1 MSLRAP
7 RYDGESILNLSNSIL
22 RSFGV
27 PVKYSSLKREIHN
40 QIQNERILLI
50 LLDGVVYDKYLEI
63 CENDQELRTLYKN
76 TYKIDTVFPSTTPT
90 VLTTLS
96 LAVPPIEHGILGTVL
111 YIREMG
117 ILVNTL
123 NVTLHAKHEE
133 RDSLTRVGFDL
144 WRITGNISTIFEELS
159 RSCIRSLALIPRGLK
174 GGISRLLYRGA
185 EVQEYSTIG
194 EALIEA
200 LNFLDNIDR
209 GLAYIYSSSPDD
221 VAHRR
226 GIESEH
232 YMEALMD
239 ILKNIVRIINR
250 RRPRSITLIITTDH
264 GHVETCEK
272 DYIELNKFR
281 RMISKLCAPP
291 YGESRASILL
301 AYERLEDDEDVNMLL
316 NMGFVLY
323 TMRDIVDM
331 GLLGRSENINETVMG
346 NYMMISLSKRCLRYQ
361 YNLSEQ
367 EKEPLRSMHG
377 SVLPREI
384 EIPLTIVNLY

>member
-1 MSLRAP
+1 MSLRVP

-22 RSFGV
+22 RSFGI
-27 PVKYSSLKREIHN
+27 PVKYSSLKRELHN
-40 QIQNERILLI
+40 SIQNEKVILI
-50 LLDGVVYDKYLEI
+50 LLDGVVYDKYLEV
-63 CENDQELRTLYKN
+63 CENNQDLRILYKN

-111 YIREMG
+111 YVREMG

-123 NVTLHAKHEE
+123 NVTLHSKHEE
-133 RDSLTRVGFDL
+133 RDSLTRIGFDL
-144 WRITGNISTIFEELS
+144 CKITGNITTIFEELS
-159 RSCIRSLALIPRGLK
+159 RSYIRSLVLIPKGLK
-174 GGISRLLYRGA
+174 GGISRLIYRGA
-185 EVQEYSTIG
+185 ELQEYSTIG
-194 EALIEA
+194 EAMIEA
-200 LNFLDNIDR
+200 LNFLDNIDK
-209 GLAYIYSSSPDD
+209 GLAYIYTPSPDD

-232 YMEALMD
+232 YIEALTD
-239 ILKNIVRIINR
+239 ILKNIMRIVDK

-281 RMISKLCAPP
+281 NIISKLCAPP

-301 AYERLEDDEDVNMLL
+301 AYERLEEDEDINILL
-316 NMGFVLY
+316 NMGFTLY

-331 GLLGRSENINETVMG
+331 GLLGRSENINDMVLG
-346 NYMMISLSKRCLRYQ
+346 NYMLISLSSRCLRYQ
-361 YNLSEQ
+361 YNLAEH
-367 EKEPLRSMHG
+367 EKEPLKSMHG
-377 SVLPREI
+377 SVLPREL
-384 EIPLTIVNLY
+384 EIPLTVLNLY